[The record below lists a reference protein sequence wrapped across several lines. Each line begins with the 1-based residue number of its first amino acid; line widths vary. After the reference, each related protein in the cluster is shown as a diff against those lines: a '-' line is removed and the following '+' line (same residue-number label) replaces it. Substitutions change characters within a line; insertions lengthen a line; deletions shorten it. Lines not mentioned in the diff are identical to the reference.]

1 MIRKIK
7 QILSHLYH
15 ACRIYSSDAKHYI
28 AHSLISG
35 YDKSEY
41 SFLRMITLRAHVVE
55 KGLTMPHMRAN
66 FGEENILA
74 LITLCK
80 QYIEA
85 KHDTEQTLFVE
96 ALSVLSEYKRVHES
110 MGKSIHPL
118 ITSGLKEIMEHCP
131 AIPQH
136 NQPEVQSS
144 ELFKHGDFAY
154 IAHHRHSVRNFDGH
168 IQYENIIKSIDL
180 ARTAPSACN
189 RQPVRVHIVPHG
201 ALFDRL
207 LNLQHGNRGFGSDA
221 EYLLVLTVSEEGYS
235 GFNERN
241 ATYVDGGIFL
251 MNLLY
256 ALQYH
261 SIASCTLNCS
271 FLPDEE
277 KQVREAL
284 QTEDVAVA
292 IIAIGSCPET
302 FKVARSERIPVS
314 QIIVKHGEQS

>member
-1 MIRKIK
+1 MIQKIK
-7 QILSHLYH
+7 HTLSHLYH
-15 ACRIYSSDAKHYI
+15 AFRIYGSDARHYI
-28 AHSLISG
+28 AHSLIRG

-74 LITLCK
+74 LIALCK
-80 QYIEA
+80 QYAQA
-85 KHDTEQTLFVE
+85 KHNTTHTLFVE
-96 ALSVLSEYKRVHES
+96 AISVLCEYQRVHES
-110 MGKSIHPL
+110 MGKAIHPQIQEGIEEL
-118 ITSGLKEIMEHCP
+118 IKVCP
-131 AIPQH
+131 NVPQH
-136 NQPEVQSS
+136 NQPEVRSS

-154 IAHHRHSVRNFDGH
+154 IAQHRHSVRHFEGH
-168 IQYENIIKSIDL
+168 IRYEDITKAIDL

-189 RQPVRVHIVPHG
+189 RQPVRVHIIPHG

-221 EYLLVLTVSEEGYS
+221 EYLLVVTASEEGYT

-241 ATYVDGGIFL
+241 ASYVDGGIFL

-261 SIASCTLNCS
+261 AIASCTLNCS

-284 QTEDVAVA
+284 QTEDITVA
-292 IIAIGSCPET
+292 IVAIGSCPES
-302 FKVARSERIPVS
+302 FQVARSERIPVS
-314 QIIVKHGEQS
+314 EIIVHHDTQA